1 MTEYPCSLER
11 KGVERRGLLLVTPR
25 HVCFHSPRLNTR
37 VAIYWRVITSLSRA
51 TAVNGTV
58 PAIYVT
64 CLGAYHEEVTAV
76 FPNSFFPLRRGPMV
90 LFGG

>member
-1 MTEYPCSLER
+1 
-11 KGVERRGLLLVTPR
+11 
-25 HVCFHSPRLNTR
+25 

-64 CLGAYHEEVTAV
+64 CLGAYHEEVAAV
-76 FPNSFFPLRRGPMV
+76 FPSPSFALRRGPMV